1 MTFFYNIPSSEC
13 TKVLRGRVGYK
24 FWQGVILKI
33 YRKTMILLKHTK
45 FFFFLFFFYFS
56 LKIERGFDLVFR
68 SADDASLT
76 LVKYGEFLYQH
87 LIIFSPSVE
96 GQCIASKE
104 SHHNIVIIIIYR
116 T

>member
-1 MTFFYNIPSSEC
+1 
-13 TKVLRGRVGYK
+13 
-24 FWQGVILKI
+24 
-33 YRKTMILLKHTK
+33 MILLKHYE
-45 FFFFLFFFYFS
+45 FFCFS

-104 SHHNIVIIIIYR
+104 SHHDIVIIIIYR